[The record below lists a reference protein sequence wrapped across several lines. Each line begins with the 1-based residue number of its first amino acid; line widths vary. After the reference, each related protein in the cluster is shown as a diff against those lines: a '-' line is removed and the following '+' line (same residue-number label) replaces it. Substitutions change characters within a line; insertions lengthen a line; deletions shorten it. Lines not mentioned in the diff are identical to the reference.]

1 MTGHDH
7 HGDGP
12 ARAGREL
19 AELADRL
26 RRSVVEAPGAM
37 AAAWAGRFAA
47 AARCWRRV
55 GRESDLDDFADL
67 AAGLEAVAAALEAG
81 GALQPDLT
89 AALALAD
96 ARLAALLQRYD
107 DGLSAAALGVGSGWS
122 LLAAAE
128 AEAAPAPVP
137 MDAAPA
143 GPVALLVASP
153 FLRGVLASR
162 LDAAGRLTVSVAD
175 PALVPVLLAGP
186 DAPVLILC
194 DNEEPTNHLRRL
206 RRLLGEGIGPPLVLV
221 ASGGGSDRVR
231 ARRALAVGADAVWPE
246 PWRAEQLP
254 APAATGN
261 G

>member
-1 MTGHDH
+1 
-7 HGDGP
+7 
-12 ARAGREL
+12 
-19 AELADRL
+19 
-26 RRSVVEAPGAM
+26 
-37 AAAWAGRFAA
+37 
-47 AARCWRRV
+47 
-55 GRESDLDDFADL
+55 FADL

-81 GALQPDLT
+81 GALHPDLT

-96 ARLAALLQRYD
+96 ARLAALLRRYD
-107 DGLSAAALGVGSGWS
+107 DGLTAAALGVGSGWS

-128 AEAAPAPVP
+128 AEAAPAPAPAPAPVP
-137 MDAAPA
+137 ADAAPA

-175 PALVPVLLAGP
+175 PAHVPVLLAGP
-186 DAPVLILC
+186 AAPVLILC
-194 DNEEPTNHLRRL
+194 DNEEPTNHLLRL

-231 ARRALAVGADAVWPE
+231 ARRARAVGADAVWPE

-254 APAATGN
+254 APAAPGN